1 MTNLSDTPKGL
12 PDIEIRDDGSTME
25 RFSSLARRLLS
36 ASREDVA
43 KAEEQFKADQKAKQ
57 SGAGN
62 DAVRLKLKGSLN
74 HAHDS

>member
-1 MTNLSDTPKGL
+1 
-12 PDIEIRDDGSTME
+12 ME